1 MPANKN
7 ENQYHLNTGNG
18 NRKVFMYKSKSRE
31 ISIKNIMQGEKQ
43 TIILHADKRY
53 SLRSL

>member
-7 ENQYHLNTGNG
+7 GNQYHLNTGNG

-31 ISIKNIMQGEKQ
+31 IRIKNIMQGKKQ